1 MTIIDTG
8 AFIMPTNPEVIKQI
22 KDCCFEIS
30 SSFTRIES
38 EKDLIKEALEVL
50 AEDTEIPKK
59 HLAKISRLFHK
70 SNKDQVE
77 AEQENTNTLYDTIF
91 ADRTPQVPQE

>member
-8 AFIMPTNPEVIKQI
+8 AFIMPTSPEVIKQI
-22 KDCCFEIS
+22 KDACFEIS
-30 SSFTRIES
+30 SSYTRIEA
-38 EKDLIKEALEVL
+38 EKDLIKGALEVL

-59 HLAKISRLFHK
+59 HLSKVARLYHK

-77 AEQENTNTLYDTIF
+77 AEQENTNILYDTIF
-91 ADRTPQVPQE
+91 ADRTPQEIE